1 MQQKR
6 GHDDESTIPNAKRL
20 KLAEL
25 GLRQYKALLKKV
37 QVVRLILDAPTDD
50 DSDQEEQTSFEFSEV
65 TRVVLK
71 YRLGFRFSQHDWT
84 SQGMWLTVT
93 TSKYYTDNL
102 KSLLR
107 ELENI
112 CASSEFQVAA
122 AYRLVATTFL
132 SFVIASI
139 KEKREIQI
147 KAAIKARI
155 ESTPD
160 FDIKSLMPL
169 GRRTQYQQ
177 MLSAFLE
184 SQEKAGVPS
193 TSEELSVDDKVE
205 FIWWNND
212 RVTPSGLLDL
222 DGVKDSCHIRLVQG
236 IVIDPDSDE
245 PGASFRDQN
254 GRKITLSGVVDYG
267 MFVYKTLDEVNIRDA
282 GCYHHHTQLSR
293 AESLEARLIFVETA
307 IDEDGCRRDLRDD
320 PLAEASAQALALS
333 ARFKLPNVRFIVT
346 NSEDWVIASLHNPP
360 DGEAP
365 EVVSYR
371 WETCRNPFKLRYG
384 SPLNRDN
391 AMDFW
396 RTNVRDIYAMLME
409 WFSPENMSTIPSP
422 PPLGKGH
429 SHSAS

>member
-1 MQQKR
+1 
-6 GHDDESTIPNAKRL
+6 
-20 KLAEL
+20 
-25 GLRQYKALLKKV
+25 
-37 QVVRLILDAPTDD
+37 
-50 DSDQEEQTSFEFSEV
+50 
-65 TRVVLK
+65 
-71 YRLGFRFSQHDWT
+71 
-84 SQGMWLTVT
+84 
-93 TSKYYTDNL
+93 
-102 KSLLR
+102 
-107 ELENI
+107 
-112 CASSEFQVAA
+112 
-122 AYRLVATTFL
+122 
-132 SFVIASI
+132 
-139 KEKREIQI
+139 
-147 KAAIKARI
+147 
-155 ESTPD
+155 
-160 FDIKSLMPL
+160 MPL

-184 SQEKAGVPS
+184 SREKADVPS

-222 DGVKDSCHIRLVQG
+222 DGVKGSCHIRLVPG

-429 SHSAS
+429 SHSASSKI

>member
-6 GHDDESTIPNAKRL
+6 RHDDESTIPIAKCL
-20 KLAEL
+20 KLAEPH
-25 GLRQYKALLKKV
+25 LRQYKALLKKV

-50 DSDQEEQTSFEFSEV
+50 DSEEEEQTSFEFSKI
-65 TRVVLK
+65 TRVILK
-71 YRLGFRFSQHDWT
+71 DRLGFRFSQKDWT
-84 SQGMWLTVT
+84 PKGMWLTVT
-93 TSKYYTDNL
+93 TSSYHTDNL
-102 KSLLR
+102 DSLFR
-107 ELENI
+107 ELENV

-160 FDIKSLMPL
+160 FDLKSLMPL
-169 GRRTQYQQ
+169 GRRTQFQQ
-177 MLSAFLE
+177 MLSAFLK
-184 SQEKAGVPS
+184 SREKTGMPS

-222 DGVKDSCHIRLVQG
+222 DRVKDSCHIRLVPG
-236 IVIDPDSDE
+236 IIIDPDSDE

-254 GRKITLSGVVDYG
+254 GRNITLSGVVDYG

-282 GCYHHHTQLSR
+282 GCYHHCTQLSR

-307 IDEDGCRRDLRDD
+307 LDEDGCRRDLRDD

-346 NSEDWVIASLHNPP
+346 NSEDWVIAHLHNPL
-360 DGEAP
+360 DGGAP
-365 EVVSYR
+365 EVVSCCS
-371 WETCRNPFKLRYG
+371 ETTKNPYKLRYG
-384 SPLNRDN
+384 SPLSRDK

-396 RTNVRDIYAMLME
+396 RTNVRDIYAVLME
-409 WFSPENMSTIPSP
+409 WVRSN
-422 PPLGKGH
+422 LYV
-429 SHSAS
+429 